1 MTNPPYATGPASGPN
16 PPQSGPGSP
25 SFQYRPHDPYG
36 TFTPGQPT
44 GPVLPPAPTFW
55 QRWGILPMEGRL
67 KQVTWI
73 LQLLWI
79 YLAAGLVLLLI
90 SLGFS
95 AALAGILGS
104 GAGLVLNLVFG
115 GLVAVAALVLI
126 WAVAR
131 ERLGRF
137 GLANPRHVFFY
148 GLGFLGLIA
157 LFSLFGALK
166 VPFALVQILAV
177 LCVLVLVF
185 TKPVGVWLRETAGN
199 RSGKDPEPP
208 AGDDQVFPGYQP
220 PPPQW
225 RDAAPQPPAVGLM
238 SPPLSPPPAAGPMSP
253 PFSPPPPAPGY
264 RPPGQ
269 AASHPGWP
277 KLPQ

>member
-1 MTNPPYATGPASGPN
+1 MTNPPYATGPASEPN
-16 PPQSGPGSP
+16 PQQSGAGSP

-36 TFTPGQPT
+36 AFTPGQPT

-55 QRWGILPMEGRL
+55 QRWGVLPMEGRL

-79 YLAAGLVLLLI
+79 YLAAAVLLMLI

-95 AALAGILGS
+95 AVMAGFLGS

-115 GLVAVAALVLI
+115 VLVAAATLVLI

-137 GLANPRHVFFY
+137 GLENPRTVFY
-148 GLGFLGLIA
+148 IGLGFLGLVA
-157 LFSLFGALK
+157 LFGLIGALK

-177 LCVLVLVF
+177 LGVLGLIF
-185 TKPVGVWLRETAGN
+185 TKPVGAWLRDTPGN
-199 RSGKDPEPP
+199 QSAKAAEQRP
-208 AGDDQVFPGYQP
+208 AAADDHVFPGYQP

-225 RDAAPQPPAVGLM
+225 RDAAVPPT
-238 SPPLSPPPAAGPMSP
+238 AGPPVS
-253 PFSPPPPAPGY
+253 PPPAPGPVAPPPATGAY
-264 RPPGQ
+264 RPPLQ
-269 AASHPGWP
+269 PPPSHGPTAPQGWP
-277 KLPQ
+277 QPPQ